1 MKTKLF
7 PYQQKIVD
15 NEKYKKG
22 VALFMSMGCG
32 KTITSLALAEQW
44 NTKKLLIIC
53 LISKMSDWQD
63 DVKKELNID
72 GVILNKSFNKK
83 AKVDNDNCYIVN
95 FESAWRTD
103 GLLEWVDKD
112 TCILIDESHHI
123 KNPTSKIGRFCDK
136 LRKKTN
142 YKIILTGTPQSK
154 GYIDYYN
161 QLKFVD
167 ILDVP
172 YKVFTET
179 YCVYDTQRFNGFP
192 VKRLIGYKN
201 EDLIEK
207 IIKDNCVFFERS
219 VDNDLIP
226 SDIDV
231 KLPTPKYYKTFKK
244 TRIIGDYVADNSAKM
259 FSGLRSLCSGFAG
272 GTNVPSEKEQWFK
285 DFIDD
290 INTRVVVFYNFNN
303 ERDKIIDIL
312 TKLKIPYSEYNGRVK
327 NLDNFKQHTNGV
339 AVCQYLSA
347 STGLNDLVCSNV
359 CVMYSPPLNYT
370 DWIQAKKRIDRIGQT
385 NKPLYYNLY
394 CKDTVE
400 ENILDTMKKGLD
412 FDNNMI
418 NDYLLNLGIDK

>member
-1 MKTKLF
+1 MPKKLF
-7 PYQQKIVD
+7 DYQEKIV
-15 NEKYKKG
+15 NNCNSPG
-22 VALFMSMGCG
+22 VALFMGMGTG
-32 KTITSLALAEQW
+32 KTVTSLALFKKSKC
-44 NTKKLLIIC
+44 KKLLIIC
-53 LISKMSDWQD
+53 LVTKLTDWKDDLMSECGLDGIIMNKTVNRGYKFEQSD
-63 DVKKELNID
+63 DYL
-72 GVILNKSFNKK
+72 
-83 AKVDNDNCYIVN
+83 IVN
-95 FESAWRTD
+95 FESAWRYNE
-103 GLLEWVDKD
+103 LLGWVDND
-112 TCILIDESHHI
+112 TCIIIDESHKI
-123 KNPTSKIGRFCDK
+123 KSTTSRVSKFCEK
-136 LRKKTN
+136 LKRLTSH
-142 YKIILTGTPQSK
+142 KIILTGTPQSK

-327 NLDNFKQHTNGV
+327 NLDNFKQHSNGV

-370 DWIQAKKRIDRIGQT
+370 DWIQAKKRIDRIGQV